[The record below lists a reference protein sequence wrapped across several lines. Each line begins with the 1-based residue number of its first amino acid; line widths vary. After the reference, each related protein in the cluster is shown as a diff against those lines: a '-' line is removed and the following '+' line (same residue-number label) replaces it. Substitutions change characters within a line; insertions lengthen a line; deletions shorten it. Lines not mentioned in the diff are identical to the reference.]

1 MTLDQLSNLVKD
13 PKLFGIL
20 IVRPFGLLLQWL
32 YSIVQNYGIAVILF
46 ALLVKLVCI
55 PLTIKSKKS
64 MLAMSA
70 MNAELQQLQKKY
82 ANNRVKLNEEMQKLY
97 EKHGVSPMSGCL
109 PNLIPLPIMM
119 GLYYAVQQ
127 PLQYIVGLSRE
138 TVIALAQMIGLDQF
152 AGANYTVQIKIAEKL
167 NAFVDGSGHFSDA
180 VTNCLQSGET
190 IFPLD
195 FHFFG
200 LNLADTPS
208 ISHPSII
215 WIIPILSGLTAFLSS
230 YIMQKMQGTQNSA
243 AAGQMKMLNF
253 MMPLMSLYF
262 AFILPGAIGIYWI
275 FNNVFTCVQEIILT
289 KTLRGK
295 QEAKQAADVSVE
307 VLEIGKKGFLGIG
320 ATPARVRVTYEAP
333 DIPAAKPEVKR
344 EERKPAPKAEPKQE
358 KPAVKAEKPAP
369 KQEKPAEKPQ
379 KLSITTD
386 DNTPR
391 LVKAAPA
398 DFVPEKLEFER
409 PPRRERSDRPRRD
422 RGDRNGRDRRPR
434 RPREDRPITPSV
446 PKERE
451 LIPVSE
457 AGMQQAEKLA
467 TDFVTGLLAKMGVEG
482 QVKTLPQVECDQLR
496 LEISGPDMGPIIG
509 RRGDTLDA
517 IQYLGSLVLNNAL
530 DEHVRLSVDTENY
543 REKRAESLER
553 LARKMA
559 MKVVKAHRSMTLEP
573 MNPYERRI
581 IHAALQDFNGVTTYS
596 TGTEPGRRVVIA
608 PDNSYRNRDR
618 G

>member
-1 MTLDQLSNLVKD
+1 MTIDQLSNLIKD
-13 PKLFGIL
+13 PNIFGYL
-20 IVRPFGLLLQWL
+20 IVRPFGLILLSL
-32 YSIVQNYGIAVILF
+32 YNFVHNYGFAVILF
-46 ALLVKLVCI
+46 ALIVKLCCV
-55 PLTIKSKKS
+55 PLAIKGKKS
-64 MLAMSA
+64 MLAMTA
-70 MNAELQQLQKKY
+70 LNAEMQQLQKKY

-295 QEAKQAADVSVE
+295 QEAKQAAEAARIEAEKQAKREAHKAAQKQQSQNAKN
-307 VLEIGKKGFLGIG
+307 KKG
-320 ATPARVRVTYEAP
+320 
-333 DIPAAKPEVKR
+333 DK
-344 EERKPAPKAEPKQE
+344 
-358 KPAVKAEKPAP
+358 
-369 KQEKPAEKPQ
+369 
-379 KLSITTD
+379 
-386 DNTPR
+386 
-391 LVKAAPA
+391 
-398 DFVPEKLEFER
+398 
-409 PPRRERSDRPRRD
+409 
-422 RGDRNGRDRRPR
+422 
-434 RPREDRPITPSV
+434 
-446 PKERE
+446 
-451 LIPVSE
+451 
-457 AGMQQAEKLA
+457 
-467 TDFVTGLLAKMGVEG
+467 
-482 QVKTLPQVECDQLR
+482 
-496 LEISGPDMGPIIG
+496 
-509 RRGDTLDA
+509 
-517 IQYLGSLVLNNAL
+517 
-530 DEHVRLSVDTENY
+530 
-543 REKRAESLER
+543 
-553 LARKMA
+553 
-559 MKVVKAHRSMTLEP
+559 
-573 MNPYERRI
+573 
-581 IHAALQDFNGVTTYS
+581 
-596 TGTEPGRRVVIA
+596 
-608 PDNSYRNRDR
+608 
-618 G
+618 

>member
-152 AGANYTVQIKIAEKL
+152 AGANYTVQI
-167 NAFVDGSGHFSDA
+167 
-180 VTNCLQSGET
+180 GET

-295 QEAKQAADVSVE
+295 QEAKQAAEAARIEAEKQAKREAHKAAQKQQSQNAKN
-307 VLEIGKKGFLGIG
+307 KKG
-320 ATPARVRVTYEAP
+320 
-333 DIPAAKPEVKR
+333 DK
-344 EERKPAPKAEPKQE
+344 
-358 KPAVKAEKPAP
+358 
-369 KQEKPAEKPQ
+369 
-379 KLSITTD
+379 
-386 DNTPR
+386 
-391 LVKAAPA
+391 
-398 DFVPEKLEFER
+398 
-409 PPRRERSDRPRRD
+409 
-422 RGDRNGRDRRPR
+422 
-434 RPREDRPITPSV
+434 
-446 PKERE
+446 
-451 LIPVSE
+451 
-457 AGMQQAEKLA
+457 
-467 TDFVTGLLAKMGVEG
+467 
-482 QVKTLPQVECDQLR
+482 
-496 LEISGPDMGPIIG
+496 
-509 RRGDTLDA
+509 
-517 IQYLGSLVLNNAL
+517 
-530 DEHVRLSVDTENY
+530 
-543 REKRAESLER
+543 
-553 LARKMA
+553 
-559 MKVVKAHRSMTLEP
+559 
-573 MNPYERRI
+573 
-581 IHAALQDFNGVTTYS
+581 
-596 TGTEPGRRVVIA
+596 
-608 PDNSYRNRDR
+608 
-618 G
+618 

>member
-138 TVIALAQMIGLDQF
+138 TVIALAQMIGLDQL
-152 AGANYTVQIKIAEKL
+152 AGANYTVQILIAEKL
-167 NAFVDGSGHFSDA
+167 NAFVDAAGNFSSD
-180 VTNCLQSGET
+180 VMNCLQSGET

-230 YIMQKMQGTQNSA
+230 YIMQKMQNMPKGNDA
-243 AAGQMKMLNF
+243 AANQMKMMTML
-253 MMPLMSLYF
+253 MPLMSLYF

-295 QEAKQAADVSVE
+295 QEAKQAAEAARIEAEKQAKREAHKAAQKQQSQNAKN
-307 VLEIGKKGFLGIG
+307 KKG
-320 ATPARVRVTYEAP
+320 
-333 DIPAAKPEVKR
+333 DK
-344 EERKPAPKAEPKQE
+344 
-358 KPAVKAEKPAP
+358 
-369 KQEKPAEKPQ
+369 
-379 KLSITTD
+379 
-386 DNTPR
+386 
-391 LVKAAPA
+391 
-398 DFVPEKLEFER
+398 
-409 PPRRERSDRPRRD
+409 
-422 RGDRNGRDRRPR
+422 
-434 RPREDRPITPSV
+434 
-446 PKERE
+446 
-451 LIPVSE
+451 
-457 AGMQQAEKLA
+457 
-467 TDFVTGLLAKMGVEG
+467 
-482 QVKTLPQVECDQLR
+482 
-496 LEISGPDMGPIIG
+496 
-509 RRGDTLDA
+509 
-517 IQYLGSLVLNNAL
+517 
-530 DEHVRLSVDTENY
+530 
-543 REKRAESLER
+543 
-553 LARKMA
+553 
-559 MKVVKAHRSMTLEP
+559 
-573 MNPYERRI
+573 
-581 IHAALQDFNGVTTYS
+581 
-596 TGTEPGRRVVIA
+596 
-608 PDNSYRNRDR
+608 
-618 G
+618 

>member
-1 MTLDQLSNLVKD
+1 MTLDQLSNLIKD

-32 YSIVQNYGIAVILF
+32 YSIVQNYGLAVILF

-138 TVIALAQMIGLDQF
+138 TVIALAQMIGLDQL
-152 AGANYTVQIKIAEKL
+152 AGANYTVQILIAEKL

-195 FHFFG
+195 FHFF
-200 LNLADTPS
+200 
-208 ISHPSII
+208 
-215 WIIPILSGLTAFLSS
+215 GLTAFLSS

-295 QEAKQAADVSVE
+295 QEAKQAAEAARIEAEKQAKREAHKAAQKQQSQNAKN
-307 VLEIGKKGFLGIG
+307 KKG
-320 ATPARVRVTYEAP
+320 
-333 DIPAAKPEVKR
+333 DK
-344 EERKPAPKAEPKQE
+344 
-358 KPAVKAEKPAP
+358 
-369 KQEKPAEKPQ
+369 
-379 KLSITTD
+379 
-386 DNTPR
+386 
-391 LVKAAPA
+391 
-398 DFVPEKLEFER
+398 
-409 PPRRERSDRPRRD
+409 
-422 RGDRNGRDRRPR
+422 
-434 RPREDRPITPSV
+434 
-446 PKERE
+446 
-451 LIPVSE
+451 
-457 AGMQQAEKLA
+457 
-467 TDFVTGLLAKMGVEG
+467 
-482 QVKTLPQVECDQLR
+482 
-496 LEISGPDMGPIIG
+496 
-509 RRGDTLDA
+509 
-517 IQYLGSLVLNNAL
+517 
-530 DEHVRLSVDTENY
+530 
-543 REKRAESLER
+543 
-553 LARKMA
+553 
-559 MKVVKAHRSMTLEP
+559 
-573 MNPYERRI
+573 
-581 IHAALQDFNGVTTYS
+581 
-596 TGTEPGRRVVIA
+596 
-608 PDNSYRNRDR
+608 
-618 G
+618 

>member
-1 MTLDQLSNLVKD
+1 MTLDQLSNLIKD

-262 AFILPGAIGIYWI
+262 AFILPDR
-275 FNNVFTCVQEIILT
+275 
-289 KTLRGK
+289 K
-295 QEAKQAADVSVE
+295 SV
-307 VLEIGKKGFLGIG
+307 V
-320 ATPARVRVTYEAP
+320 
-333 DIPAAKPEVKR
+333 
-344 EERKPAPKAEPKQE
+344 
-358 KPAVKAEKPAP
+358 
-369 KQEKPAEKPQ
+369 
-379 KLSITTD
+379 
-386 DNTPR
+386 
-391 LVKAAPA
+391 
-398 DFVPEKLEFER
+398 
-409 PPRRERSDRPRRD
+409 
-422 RGDRNGRDRRPR
+422 
-434 RPREDRPITPSV
+434 
-446 PKERE
+446 
-451 LIPVSE
+451 
-457 AGMQQAEKLA
+457 
-467 TDFVTGLLAKMGVEG
+467 
-482 QVKTLPQVECDQLR
+482 
-496 LEISGPDMGPIIG
+496 
-509 RRGDTLDA
+509 
-517 IQYLGSLVLNNAL
+517 
-530 DEHVRLSVDTENY
+530 
-543 REKRAESLER
+543 
-553 LARKMA
+553 
-559 MKVVKAHRSMTLEP
+559 
-573 MNPYERRI
+573 
-581 IHAALQDFNGVTTYS
+581 
-596 TGTEPGRRVVIA
+596 
-608 PDNSYRNRDR
+608 
-618 G
+618 

>member
-13 PKLFGIL
+13 PNIFGIL

-32 YSIVQNYGIAVILF
+32 YSVVQNYGLAVIVF

-64 MLAMSA
+64 MLAMTA

-97 EKHGVSPMSGCL
+97 EKHGVNPMSGCL
-109 PNLIPLPIMM
+109 PQFIPLPIMM

-180 VTNCLQSGET
+180 VTNCLQSGEH

-195 FHFFG
+195 FSFLG

-289 KTLRGK
+289 KALRGK
-295 QEAKQAADVSVE
+295 QEAKQAAE
-307 VLEIGKKGFLGIG
+307 
-320 ATPARVRVTYEAP
+320 AAR
-333 DIPAAKPEVKR
+333 
-344 EERKPAPKAEPKQE
+344 
-358 KPAVKAEKPAP
+358 
-369 KQEKPAEKPQ
+369 
-379 KLSITTD
+379 
-386 DNTPR
+386 
-391 LVKAAPA
+391 
-398 DFVPEKLEFER
+398 
-409 PPRRERSDRPRRD
+409 
-422 RGDRNGRDRRPR
+422 GR
-434 RPREDRPITPSV
+434 
-446 PKERE
+446 
-451 LIPVSE
+451 E
-457 AGMQQAEKLA
+457 AGQA
-467 TDFVTGLLAKMGVEG
+467 
-482 QVKTLPQVECDQLR
+482 
-496 LEISGPDMGPIIG
+496 
-509 RRGDTLDA
+509 
-517 IQYLGSLVLNNAL
+517 
-530 DEHVRLSVDTENY
+530 
-543 REKRAESLER
+543 
-553 LARKMA
+553 
-559 MKVVKAHRSMTLEP
+559 
-573 MNPYERRI
+573 
-581 IHAALQDFNGVTTYS
+581 
-596 TGTEPGRRVVIA
+596 
-608 PDNSYRNRDR
+608 
-618 G
+618 

>member
-13 PKLFGIL
+13 PNIFGIL

-32 YSIVQNYGIAVILF
+32 YSVVQNYGLAVIVF

-64 MLAMSA
+64 MLAMTA

-97 EKHGVSPMSGCL
+97 DKHGVNPMSGCL
-109 PNLIPLPIMM
+109 PQFIPLPIMM

-167 NAFVDGSGHFSDA
+167 NSFVDASGHFSDA

-195 FHFFG
+195 FSFLG

-295 QEAKQAADVSVE
+295 QEAKQAAEAVRIEAEKQAKREAHKAAQKQQSQNAKN
-307 VLEIGKKGFLGIG
+307 KKG
-320 ATPARVRVTYEAP
+320 
-333 DIPAAKPEVKR
+333 DK
-344 EERKPAPKAEPKQE
+344 
-358 KPAVKAEKPAP
+358 
-369 KQEKPAEKPQ
+369 
-379 KLSITTD
+379 
-386 DNTPR
+386 
-391 LVKAAPA
+391 
-398 DFVPEKLEFER
+398 
-409 PPRRERSDRPRRD
+409 
-422 RGDRNGRDRRPR
+422 
-434 RPREDRPITPSV
+434 
-446 PKERE
+446 
-451 LIPVSE
+451 
-457 AGMQQAEKLA
+457 
-467 TDFVTGLLAKMGVEG
+467 
-482 QVKTLPQVECDQLR
+482 
-496 LEISGPDMGPIIG
+496 
-509 RRGDTLDA
+509 
-517 IQYLGSLVLNNAL
+517 
-530 DEHVRLSVDTENY
+530 
-543 REKRAESLER
+543 
-553 LARKMA
+553 
-559 MKVVKAHRSMTLEP
+559 
-573 MNPYERRI
+573 
-581 IHAALQDFNGVTTYS
+581 
-596 TGTEPGRRVVIA
+596 
-608 PDNSYRNRDR
+608 
-618 G
+618 